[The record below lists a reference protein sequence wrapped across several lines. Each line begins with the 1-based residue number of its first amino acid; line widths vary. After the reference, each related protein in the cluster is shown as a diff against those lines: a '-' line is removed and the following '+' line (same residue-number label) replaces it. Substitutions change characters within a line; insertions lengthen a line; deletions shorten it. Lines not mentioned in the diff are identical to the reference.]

1 MLALQ
6 ILIVIVAIVL
16 IASVMMQDSDND
28 GVSSLMGG
36 NSDTFFGKNQGGSL
50 QSKMAMVTKVSAGL
64 FVVLALVI
72 LIVGKSTGN

>member
-6 ILIVIVAIVL
+6 ILIVITAIVL
-16 IASVMMQDSDND
+16 IVSVMMQKSDSD

-36 NSDTFFGKNQGGSL
+36 NSDTFFGKNQTTTLEGKL
-50 QSKMAMVTKVSAGL
+50 ALVTKISAAL

-72 LIVGKSTGN
+72 VIVA